1 MLLQSGLSLKKQ
13 HEMNFKLV
21 PHVTFKI
28 INENEEYWESP
39 YFYTHAQGYK
49 ICFDVEFEDDDP
61 KKHLSLYCYI
71 ASGIY
76 DDSLAWPFQGEVN
89 RLSANSQPDLGFWP
103 SFKES
108 WLGW

>member
-39 YFYTHAQGYK
+39 YFYTGTKSALM
-49 ICFDVEFEDDDP
+49 
-61 KKHLSLYCYI
+61 LSLKMMI
-71 ASGIY
+71 QKSI
-76 DDSLAWPFQGEVN
+76 F
-89 RLSANSQPDLGFWP
+89 P
-103 SFKES
+103 STVA
-108 WLGW
+108 